1 MTVTR
6 LTRLGALIVACSLPN
21 SAIAL
26 EFTGYLRGGFGEST
40 GDGSQACF
48 QLPGALSK
56 YRLGNEC
63 EQFVELVLSQQ
74 LLELNDGSSF
84 SIAGMLE
91 LYNEYD
97 HAPTFTG
104 EHGRARMTQLY
115 GQWSDVPA
123 LQGGSMWLGRRYY
136 NRNDIYLTD
145 FYYWDQRALG
155 GGVEEIPLGPLELS
169 YAYLREDSILNQ
181 RYHHRHDVRLGA
193 IDAGQDGE
201 LELGVS
207 YVDEP
212 AEGNASSGW
221 ALTVQHLQD
230 KIIGGSNTF
239 AVQYGRVPGNALGF
253 TGSESVGLKART
265 WRVVEYL
272 QWQTTPRFGGGVQLV
287 YQKDQ
292 RQGGGDQDWWSVGVR
307 PAYALTATFKMVVEL
322 GHDQVDAAEGAR
334 KLTKFTLA
342 PTWSPSGPAFTDRP
356 EIRLY
361 YTYASWNRA
370 AQQAADSFAAGSA
383 LSSSGAFADAQHGS
397 NFGVHIEHWW

>member
-1 MTVTR
+1 MTATR
-6 LTRLGALIVACSLPN
+6 LIQLAAFTLACSLTPLA
-21 SAIAL
+21 SAL
-26 EFTGYLRGGFGEST
+26 EFSGYLRSGFGESI
-40 GDGSQACF
+40 DSGSQTCF

-63 EQFVELVLSQQ
+63 EQFIELALSQK
-74 LLELNDGSSF
+74 LLELDDGSSF
-84 SIAGMLE
+84 SVTGMLE
-91 LYNEYD
+91 LFNEYG

-104 EHGRARMTQLY
+104 ENGSARMVQLY
-115 GQWSDVPA
+115 GQWSDIPA
-123 LQGGSMWLGRRYY
+123 LRGGSLWLGRRYY
-136 NRNDIYLTD
+136 NRNEIYLTD

-155 GGVEEIPLGPLELS
+155 GGVEAIPVGSLQLS

-181 RYHHRHDVRLGA
+181 RYHHRHDLRLGA
-193 IDAGQDGE
+193 INAGKDGE
-201 LELGVS
+201 FELGVS

-221 ALTVQHLQD
+221 ALTVQHLQE
-230 KIIGGSNTF
+230 KILGGKNTF

-253 TGSESVGLKART
+253 TGSESVGREART
-265 WRVVEYL
+265 WRIVEYL

-292 RQGGGDQDWWSVGVR
+292 RRDGGNQDWFSVGIR
-307 PAYALTATFKMVVEL
+307 PTYALTDNFKMAVEL
-322 GHDQVDAAEGAR
+322 GHDQVDAEDGTR

-370 AQQAADSFAAGSA
+370 AQQAADEFAVGSA
-383 LSSSGAFADAQHGS
+383 LSTSGAFADARHGS
-397 NFGVHIEHWW
+397 NIGVQIEHWW